1 MIRLL
6 IADDHRVVREGLRL
20 MLALDPEL
28 EVVGEA
34 ATGEE
39 AVRLVHEL
47 QPDLVLM
54 DLQMPGVDGIA
65 ATAAIKAD
73 LPDTAVLILTS
84 VLQDATVVGAVRA
97 GAIGYL
103 HKDTE
108 GDELRRA
115 IHAAAAGQVQ
125 LTPQAAAW
133 LMQELRPAPASAGPT
148 LERFTARERET
159 LRLLMDGL
167 SNREI
172 GAALGVAE
180 KTVKTHVRNI
190 LHKLGVRSRTQAV
203 VEAQRLGLGAVAN
216 PTEQP
221 R

>member
-1 MIRLL
+1 
-6 IADDHRVVREGLRL
+6 VVREGLRL
-20 MLALDPEL
+20 MLALDPAL
-28 EVVGEA
+28 EIVGEA
-34 ATGEE
+34 ANGAD
-39 AVRLVHEL
+39 AVRLAREL
-47 QPDLVLM
+47 RPDLVLM
-54 DLQMPGVDGIA
+54 DLQMPGMDGIA
-65 ATAAIKAD
+65 ATKAIKEA
-73 LPDTAVLILTS
+73 LPGTEVLVLTS
-84 VLQDATVVGAVRA
+84 ILEDAAVVGAVRA

-133 LMQELRPAPASAGPT
+133 LLQELRPSAEPAAPPAD
-148 LERFTARERET
+148 RFTPRERDT
-159 LRLLMDGL
+159 LRLLVQGL

-172 GAALGVAE
+172 GAALSVGE

-203 VEAQRLGLGAVAN
+203 LEAQRLGFVALPGA
-216 PTEQP
+216 PEQTS
-221 R
+221 